1 MRNPLHA
8 LISTL
13 DLISNT
19 DKDDLDPKIIK
30 SGKFSG
36 ELLLTL
42 IGNILDFSKL
52 ESNKMECHLSSID
65 LREKVANILMFETR
79 AKTANLYLSAIFDP
93 KLPAALETDG
103 QKISQVLI
111 NLIGN
116 ALKFTSQGGITVNIE
131 WMKLHNVQCE
141 LNQDMIKNDLN
152 NAFLLSSREHFFD
165 QIDEEVDGLALKT
178 NCNDLKNR
186 NIMGNK
192 HPRKTLRIYIYIY
205 IHIYIIDF
213 TGRRLSRRSI
223 NSLSIRVD
231 SSILSSVICTLCYYS
246 SVQVKCKGNL
256 KKWRGSLEYAKLRL

>member
-65 LREKVANILMFETR
+65 LREKVANILTMFETR
-79 AKTANLYLSAIFDP
+79 AKTSNLYLSAIFDP

-131 WMKLHNVQCE
+131 WIKLHNVQGE

-152 NAFLLSSREHFFD
+152 NAFLLSSREHFLD
-165 QIDEEVDGLALKT
+165 QIDEEVAGLPLKT

-205 IHIYIIDF
+205 IYILYNRFHRKKIVKKVNKF
-213 TGRRLSRRSI
+213 LIHTGGFLNI
-223 NSLSIRVD
+223 
-231 SSILSSVICTLCYYS
+231 
-246 SVQVKCKGNL
+246 VQCNL
-256 KKWRGSLEYAKLRL
+256 YIMLLQ